1 MLTLKYHLNIFPIHQ
16 QNGKHYL
23 DTGLGVYCLGLLL
36 LTNIKFCFWG
46 FSYTNTR
53 LLTVI
58 MRKIINTEN
67 QEILEAFVMQWMLV
81 WISDCFWYCFQTQ
94 KPDLTSMTITLFKG
108 KKSIQNWAQI
118 KWLSRNKQWMV
129 EAF

>member
-1 MLTLKYHLNIFPIHQ
+1 MLTLKYHLNIFLIHQ
-16 QNGKHYL
+16 QNGKHCL
-23 DTGLGVYCLGLLL
+23 DTGLGVYHLGLLL

-46 FSYTNTR
+46 FSYTSTR

-58 MRKIINTEN
+58 MMKIINTEN

-81 WISDCFWYCFQTQ
+81 WISDCFWYCFQTR

-118 KWLSRNKQWMV
+118 KWLSHNKQWMV